1 MKQLR
6 NAALTIAAGVTLAI
20 TAFAQQPT
28 TDTDQP
34 NQGMQ
39 MLGGQM
45 QPGGK
50 MSGTGKMQGCH
61 KEMQS
66 MMGANSQTVK
76 DIQAAKLSNDPEK
89 MRAALDEA
97 EKVLKP
103 MNEHMNKCMGMM
115 QNMRGKGGMMGSQ
128 QGQPKP
134 EPQP

>member
-6 NAALTIAAGVTLAI
+6 DTALTIVAGVALAI

-28 TDTDQP
+28 TGTDQP

-39 MLGGQM
+39 MDGGRM

-66 MMGANSQTVK
+66 MMDANRQTVK
-76 DIQAAKLSNDPEK
+76 DIQAAKLSTDPEK

-97 EKVLKP
+97 ETALKP

-115 QNMRGKGGMMGSQ
+115 QNMHGKGGMMGS
-128 QGQPKP
+128 
-134 EPQP
+134 